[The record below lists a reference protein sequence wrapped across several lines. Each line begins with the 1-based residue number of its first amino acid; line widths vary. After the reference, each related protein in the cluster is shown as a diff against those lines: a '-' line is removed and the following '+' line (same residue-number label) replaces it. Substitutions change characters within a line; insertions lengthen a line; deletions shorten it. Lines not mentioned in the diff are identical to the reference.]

1 MNIQLKRLS
10 AAACAALLVCS
21 TLTACG
27 GDKAP
32 DAASTAEKN
41 QGETTTSTFSGGK
54 SADKNTS
61 PKPAASPSG
70 KTSVSTVQS
79 ELDEALSFVQ
89 SGMIADAREMLG
101 YIDRDS
107 LNDAQAAQYDEIQAM
122 LSVSESLNSEFTADD
137 AIKFVEEKYGIEL
150 PSADGLQSET
160 DENGRVF
167 YHMQIELPSQNERK
181 TINVYRDGEI
191 IELSTEAYAFG

>member
-1 MNIQLKRLS
+1 MSINLKRLS
-10 AAACAALLVCS
+10 IAVCAALLVCS
-21 TLTACG
+21 ALTACG
-27 GDKAP
+27 NDKAS
-32 DAASTAEKN
+32 DAVSTAAN
-41 QGETTTSTFSGGK
+41 DQGETTTSTFSGNK
-54 SADKNTS
+54 SADKKSS
-61 PKPAASPSG
+61 PKPTASSAERIP
-70 KTSVSTVQS
+70 VSAVQS
-79 ELDEALSFVQ
+79 ELDEAMSFVQ

-107 LNDAQAAQYDEIQAM
+107 LNDEQAAQYDEIQAM
-122 LSVSESLNSEFTADD
+122 LSVSEGLNTEFTADD

-167 YHMQIELPSQNERK
+167 YHMQIELPNQNAVK

-191 IELSTEAYAFG
+191 VEVSTEAYAFG